1 MNKLKGFLVLL
12 LCNTA
17 GNLFIL
23 LTGLKFP
30 GAVVGMV
37 LLLVLLMT
45 GRVKLA
51 TVEPAASLLISLLML
66 FILPGAVNMMGVFD
80 LFAGIISQLVVIL
93 FATTLLALVSSAFVT
108 EKLIALKGRKR
119 EGAGKS

>member
-1 MNKLKGFLVLL
+1 MDKLKGFLILL

-30 GAVVGMV
+30 GSVVGM
-37 LLLVLLMT
+37 LLLLALLLT
-45 GRVKLA
+45 RRVRLA
-51 TVEPAASLLISLLML
+51 TVEPAAGLLISLMML

-80 LFAGIISQLVVIL
+80 KFAGVLPQLAVIL
-93 FATTLLALVSSAFVT
+93 LFTTLLALLAAAFVT
-108 EKLIALKGRKR
+108 EKLIALK
-119 EGAGKS
+119 AGKRQEAGEQ